1 MGNANIDLSSF
12 QFLPYQ
18 NTYSTDDKHSSSN
31 GQGSSSGTGGTNY
44 QETVNL
50 GKEWIE
56 LHVNSTNTYGKSDS
70 LSGFGIVG

>member
-1 MGNANIDLSSF
+1 MGNANIDFSSF
-12 QFLPYQ
+12 QFFLDQ

-70 LSGFGIVG
+70 LNGYGIFG